1 MFPFSFGSIGFGN
14 NIIHLDLSFFGF
26 ETESKLLKMIG
37 HEIEF
42 IDRRVEIE
50 ENDVFVSFESL
61 DDFFGNL

>member
-1 MFPFSFGSIGFGN
+1 MIN
-14 NIIHLDLSFFGF
+14 LDLSFLGF
-26 ETESKLLKMIG
+26 ETESKLFKMIG

-50 ENDVFVSFESL
+50 KNDVFVSFESL